1 MGRRSEMEIREGDH
15 VRVNLAP
22 FIGSVMRSKQ
32 SVPCRVLS
40 IDGIHVEVCT
50 EYPCREVSLWV
61 LASWIEEVV
70 VSAAAPTGV

>member
-1 MGRRSEMEIREGDH
+1 MEYQVGDH

-32 SVPCRVLS
+32 SVPCKILA
-40 IDGIHVEVCT
+40 IDGIHVEVSSH
-50 EYPCREVSLWV
+50 YPCREVTLWL

-70 VSAAAPTGV
+70 VSAGVAAVS